1 MSNREAV
8 RKLLAL
14 LKDYTKIISII
25 FGCLLISTV
34 LNLCV
39 PLLSRRIMDD
49 GFIGGNKELL
59 IKLVLCSLM
68 VYLVISVIDIIKE
81 KNRINISAKIQ
92 YSLSEQAFSHLMK
105 MKASY
110 FNNKNYAEILNNI
123 NVDIGN
129 MTSIA
134 DEGVFFVVTQAFSMT
149 GGVIGLFILN
159 WRMTILVL
167 LFIPIKYVVMKKFAK
182 QRKKVMDDFIND
194 SQKYVRWFGDT
205 IGGVREVK
213 LFGILNYKHAEFSQK
228 QSKVVER
235 QKKLNILS
243 QWNNIIDT
251 TLVQILVT
259 VIYIIGAN
267 LVFKFQLSVG
277 SVFAFITYSAYV
289 TGPIS
294 AILNIGYLLSGIIPS
309 TKRYYEF
316 MNLQEE
322 TDKGKL
328 IKPEFGNLKL
338 EEVFFSYETDK
349 PILTDVNIEIPK
361 GSKTVLIGKNGSGKS
376 TIINLLTRMYEPTA
390 GQIKLKGVNIFEIT
404 LESYRNMIS
413 VVSQQ
418 IYLFNDTIRN
428 NICIYKKVSDEVIET
443 ACKDSGLEDFLKEVS
458 LDYVVGQ
465 NGAML
470 SGGQKQKIALARALV
485 HDKPI
490 IIFDEVTSNTDVYSE
505 HQING
510 LLHTRLKEKTVIII
524 THKQEILQDVDQIV
538 MLKDG
543 AVVGTGK
550 YDDLV
555 INNAEFKDML
565 RGLKKMD

>member
-194 SQKYVRWFGDT
+194 SQKYARWFGDT

-390 GQIKLKGVNIFEIT
+390 GQIKLKGVNIFELT